1 MVAGE
6 LEDDDDAM
14 MVMVK
19 ARVNRNG
26 SGRALEYQG
35 VAGFGNGFF
44 QREKLEVEE
53 EVKWKSFFHLFI
65 SLELQQDGRLRLNR
79 MPNFCS
85 IEFICDP
92 FEF

>member
-35 VAGFGNGFF
+35 VAEFGNGFF
-44 QREKLEVEE
+44 QREKLEVED
-53 EVKWKSFFHLFI
+53 EVEVGRFFHLFI
-65 SLELQQDGRLRLNR
+65 RLK
-79 MPNFCS
+79 S
-85 IEFICDP
+85 G
-92 FEF
+92 